1 MKKPSYIPFL
11 ITALFSSCA
20 ALAGEYY
27 VSTTG
32 SDDND
37 GSSEAPFATIDCAI
51 TNATASTDVIYVA
64 AGTYSTTTQWGPNL
78 KAALVGQGS
87 TRDDVIIQSSGSY
100 RTLRMASGSM
110 VTNVTIIGEGSN
122 KADKGGAV
130 EMSGGT
136 LVDCVVKNGTA
147 TSSSNTNGGNIYM
160 AGSSVVDNCEIFG
173 GTANKRG
180 GNVYVDSGTLKNST
194 IYDGTSSNVGGNIYQ
209 YAGTISNCVI
219 RGGTSVND
227 GGNVRMNGSCVLV
240 DSVISDGHITTGSE
254 KKGAN
259 VYMDS
264 SSAMSRCRLAG
275 GESDNYN
282 SASLCVYSSSA
293 SVEDCLV
300 TGCSCGGV
308 LLGATSYI
316 YNSTIID
323 NDQYGIWSWTANQ
336 HLFNTVI
343 FGNTLD
349 DAAKDWTGNQPTHS
363 SAEFLNCAATS
374 GSMSS
379 ETFPTLV
386 QIDSSV
392 FTDYANGD
400 YTPVAG
406 SALIDAGV
414 SDPRGASASTTDLA
428 GNIRT
433 SGTVDIGCYEYQK
446 PEMTVRISGATYS
459 QVYAPSTVTFT
470 HVVENSADEENVSFT
485 YNFGDGSDSVTT
497 TESTISHAY
506 SDPGVYTVTIAATND
521 CEEEYAEMTYDG
533 YVSVA
538 SSIVYVTPGNTSGQA
553 FPYNTPETG
562 YASLKTAVQA
572 ALDGY
577 ELLLGEGVHETS
589 DQISFSKA
597 IALRGLGATPEDVIV
612 RNTSTT
618 PNTYYHRTLEVNN
631 ATGRVENIT
640 IENGC
645 VKNQF
650 GGNLRLV
657 AGVVSNCVIR
667 GGLTVA
673 DSGNA
678 GGGGVE
684 IAGEATLTHCVVS
697 NNTVQGTSNNGSYAG
712 GAVIIAYG
720 AKKGHVSNCLVAYNT
735 YESSDSSKSG
745 AAGVRFIGSN
755 DNTSIENCTIV
766 SNVVVGSVSDDSAGL
781 YCTTWYGR
789 LRNNIVMGNY
799 ETEKGA
805 FTSSKVDTVNCTYV
819 NCLTDSDAELS
830 KVFTDFAG
838 GDFTIRPRCAAYN
851 KGTDGLAL
859 SPSVD
864 LAGNPRVFGK
874 SIDIGCY
881 ECQRKPGF
889 ALVVR

>member
-1 MKKPSYIPFL
+1 MDTKL
-11 ITALFSSCA
+11 ILFIVLGLTGVVYSADYYA
-20 ALAGEYY
+20 AA
-27 VSTTG
+27 
-32 SDDND
+32 D
-37 GSSEAPFATIDCAI
+37 GSFAGAPEGAVVYSTVDEAIAA
-51 TNATASTDVIYVA
+51 ASSAGDRIYVEP
-64 AGTYSTTTQWGPNL
+64 GTYETSAQWGPNL
-78 KAALVGQGS
+78 KASLIGCGAS
-87 TRDDVIIQSSGSY
+87 RDAVVIRSSGSY
-100 RTLRMASGSM
+100 RTLRMAAGSM
-110 VTNVTIIGEGSN
+110 VTNVTIIGEGTF

-136 LVDCVVKNGTA
+136 LVDCVVKDGTA

-160 AGSSVVDNCEIFG
+160 SGSSIVDNCEIFG

-180 GNVYVDSGTLKNST
+180 GNVYVDGGTLKNST

-264 SSAMSRCRLAG
+264 SSAMSRCRLDG
-275 GESDNYN
+275 GESDKYN

-300 TGCSCGGV
+300 TGSSCGGV
-308 LLGATSYI
+308 LLGGTSYI
-316 YNSTIID
+316 YNTTVVG
-323 NDQYGIWSWTANQ
+323 NDKYGTWSWSATQ
-336 HLFNTVI
+336 HIYNSVFY
-343 FGNTLD
+343 GNTNGESV
-349 DAAKDWTGNQPTHS
+349 AEWTGNLPS
-363 SAEFLNCAATS
+363 SADYFQNCAV
-374 GSMSS
+374 SS
-379 ETFPTLV
+379 NNGRFTTDDFSTLV
-386 QIDSSV
+386 LLSDSTA

-406 SALIDAGV
+406 SALVDAGV
-414 SDPRGASASTTDLA
+414 SDPRGASASATDLA

-459 QVYAPSTVTFT
+459 QAYAPSTVTFT
-470 HVVENSADEENVSFT
+470 HVAENSADPENISFI
-485 YNFGDGSDSVTT
+485 YDFGDGSDSVTT

-506 SDPGVYTVTIAATND
+506 SDPGVYTVTIVATND

-538 SSIVYVTPGNTSGQA
+538 SSVVYVTPGNSSGQA

-562 YASLKTAVQA
+562 YSSLKTAVQA

-597 IALRGLGATPEDVIV
+597 ITLRGLGATPEDVIV

-618 PNTYYHRTLEVNN
+618 PDTYYYRTLEVNN

-667 GGLTVA
+667 GGLAVA

-697 NNTVQGTSNNGSYAG
+697 NNTVQGTSNSGSYAG

-766 SNVVVGSVSDDSAGL
+766 SNVVVGAVSDDSAGL

-799 ETEKGA
+799 ETGKGA
-805 FTSSKVDTVNCTYV
+805 FTSSKVDTEHCTYV
-819 NCLTDSDAELS
+819 NCLTDSDAELY
-830 KVFTDFAG
+830 KVFKDFAG
-838 GDFTIRPRCAAYN
+838 GDFSIRPGCSAYN
-851 KGTDGLAL
+851 KGTDNLAL
-859 SPSVD
+859 APSVD
-864 LAGNPRVFGK
+864 LAGNPRMFGK